1 MSPSRKIRRRC
12 PAMPPLVPL
21 PRAPASPRAPAGP
34 PSSAVLA
41 AVAWAATGHGSPWLR
56 GCVGKVLRLARAG
69 LCRAEARASRD
80 KGAGGL
86 SQALAE
92 LRARAVSEAPGW
104 LAGPLPAPQAPGLLP
119 WAAELAP
126 RAPEPAPR
134 AAEPAPPRAAEPA
147 PPQAA
152 EPAPRAPEPA
162 PRAAEP
168 APPRAAEPAPPQA
181 AEPAPQAAETLPR
194 AAEPLPRAAEP
205 LPQAAEP
212 QAAEPQAAELAPRA
226 AGPPPRWPQATLFPL
241 EERGEDTVLGRM
253 AIDAA
258 RRAAEEAQVR
268 PGRSAFVVV
277 FRVER
282 GAGVELRGWSEP
294 LSRQAGLWALAA
306 LPAREGGALILVL
319 VSAAAGQATGG
330 GPPLSAA
337 HPPGRQVLPVVPA
350 APGAQ
355 TLVVRSTGAIELALT
370 PTSRAALGGR
380 AGLAFSVFPQV
391 VLDVAPPPGEAAE
404 GWLVTRRDSVA
415 RGRSIVRTAL
425 CAAPVAK
432 Q

>member
-119 WAAELAP
+119 WAAEL
-126 RAPEPAPR
+126 
-134 AAEPAPPRAAEPA
+134 
-147 PPQAA
+147 
-152 EPAPRAPEPA
+152 APRAPEPA